1 MVLVDGRRRLVTG
14 NAGACELLKL
24 SLAELPW
31 CTMDDFASP
40 AELPRLREQWAS
52 LVASGAVEGWYDL
65 QIPDGESVCVECS
78 VTATVL
84 PDRHLLVFIPLENGS
99 TIETEAPLAR
109 ATTWS
114 PVGDGEAP
122 QPLTER
128 EREIMT
134 LVAGGLRSGDIAEHL
149 FLAPETVK
157 SHVANAMSKL
167 GSHTRAGAVTIA
179 LVTGQI
185 SWEI

>member
-1 MVLVDGRRRLVTG
+1 MVLVDDRRRLITG

-24 SLAELPW
+24 SLAELSW
-31 CTMDDFASP
+31 CTMDDFASA
-40 AELPRLREQWAS
+40 AELPRLKEQWES

-65 QIPDGESVCVECS
+65 EIPDGDAVCVECS

-84 PDRHLLVFIPLENGS
+84 PGRHLLVFIPLENGS

-109 ATTWS
+109 ATTWT
-114 PVGDGEAP
+114 PVGDEEP

-134 LVAGGLRSGDIAEHL
+134 FVAGGLRSSDIAEHL